1 MKKAIGFLAA
11 CAMVGAL
18 ALGVVACEGDKGTD
32 ETTHVH
38 AWGEWTT
45 VTAATLFEDG
55 KEERVC
61 SEDATHKEE
70 RTVDALGKTPEVF
83 DFFTMYASASTQGEK
98 GIVLNKEAESGASTY
113 FGEEDKNY
121 DWDGAKMTLSF
132 DLDLTALDQED
143 EFTTFVL
150 AFNYDKSGVYTHVTE
165 IRFGI
170 AKTADGYK
178 LNEMNGIAW
187 ADEDKGISEEEANE
201 ANLNLILAG
210 EKTFTDKTVTA
221 SFEVSFN
228 AETDTLTYAMTVA
241 DQKLEGTQTT
251 TADIVGLRYLWN
263 AALVGDGVELSNLVK
278 A

>member
-83 DFFTMYASASTQGEK
+83 DFFTTYASASTQGEK
-98 GIVLNKEAESGASTY
+98 GIVLNKEAESGSGASTY

-121 DWDGAKMTLSF
+121 DWDGTAMTLSM
-132 DLDLTALDQED
+132 DLDLTALDEEG
-143 EFTTFVL
+143 EFTIFVL
-150 AFNYDKSGVYTHVTE
+150 GFNKEAEGAYSHVDE

-178 LNEMNGIAW
+178 VNELTGVGYNDDTDYAAIVAG
-187 ADEDKGISEEEANE
+187 DKS
-201 ANLNLILAG
+201 
-210 EKTFTDKTVTA
+210 FTSTEITA
-221 SFEVSFN
+221 SFEIAFD
-228 AETDTLTYAMTVA
+228 AETNALTYTMTVGGQELA
-241 DQKLEGTQTT
+241 NEKT
-251 TADIVGLRYLWN
+251 TAEDVVGLRYLWN
-263 AALVGDGVELSNLVK
+263 AYLNGDGVELSNLVK

>member
-98 GIVLNKEAESGASTY
+98 GIVLNKEAESGSGASTY

-121 DWDGAKMTLSF
+121 DWDGTAMTLSM
-132 DLDLTALDQED
+132 DLDLTALDEEG
-143 EFTTFVL
+143 EFTIFVL
-150 AFNYDKSGVYTHVTE
+150 GFNKEAEGAYTHVDE

-178 LNEMNGIAW
+178 VNELTGVGYNDDTDYAAIVAG
-187 ADEDKGISEEEANE
+187 DKS
-201 ANLNLILAG
+201 
-210 EKTFTDKTVTA
+210 FTSTEITA
-221 SFEVSFN
+221 SFEIAFD
-228 AETDTLTYAMTVA
+228 AETNALTYTMTVGG
-241 DQKLEGTQTT
+241 QELTNEKI
-251 TADIVGLRYLWN
+251 TAEDVVGLRYLWN
-263 AALVGDGVELSNLVK
+263 AYLNGDGVELSNLVK